1 MKTVSHIIIAIL
13 LSVPMFGQNIIDKY
27 YGDFAAR
34 EDIKSVYVAGK
45 LFNYASY
52 IETDDEDIKEFKDF
66 LSSITSFNLI
76 SVPKLDDPKKE
87 YQWGKKRIAKNFEE
101 LLTVREEN
109 TNFSF
114 YIDEEDGIIYEL
126 VGIGTAEGDFIVGS
140 LTGEIKLDKVA
151 EMISKID
158 GDQEGT
164 ELLQRF
170 SGSGIADVNVYPNPV
185 GKGAIINIEVP
196 ENLIGAQA
204 NLLSVDGAVVSS
216 QKIRSQTETM
226 STNEISPGQ
235 YFVNIES
242 DGVSIKRKVIVLR

>member
-1 MKTVSHIIIAIL
+1 MKSIFPIVAAIL
-13 LSVPMFGQNIIDKY
+13 LSIPMFGQNIIDKY
-27 YGDFAAR
+27 YSDFAAR

-52 IETDDEDIKEFKDF
+52 IETDDEDIQEFKDF
-66 LSSITSFNLI
+66 LTSITSFNLI
-76 SVPKLDDPKKE
+76 SVPKLENPKKE

-126 VGIGTAEGDFIVGS
+126 VGIGTAEGDFIVGT

-151 EMISKID
+151 DMIAKID

-164 ELLQRF
+164 ELLKRF
-170 SGSGIADVNVYPNPV
+170 SGSGIANVNVYPNPV
-185 GKGAIINIEVP
+185 NQGSIINIEIP
-196 ENLIGAQA
+196 EEMIGADA
-204 NLLSVDGAVVSS
+204 NLLSVDGAVITT
-216 QKIRSQTETM
+216 KRLG
-226 STNEISPGQ
+226 STNETISTSDIVPGQ

-242 DGVSIKRKVIVLR
+242 GGVSIKRKVIVLR